1 MFLYFVV
8 AALAVYCVAFTVVC
22 RREIK
27 NIRSSINST
36 IFDIKVKLKNHA
48 DSIDNLSYEIPNL
61 QAGIEKSDEFL
72 SDIWDR
78 FDVMIDKLL
87 DVRVDNILRERDALE
102 TKYRELLQKHNDLA
116 DAYDEYKKKHPDRS
130 YIPAGAPIC
139 VKTCEL
145 NTEGLL
151 NDIGIS
157 KKIETATD
165 LDDIPIKI
173 VDRCDIVARSLK
185 ENGYSNADIAKGMS
199 IDESSVRPLV
209 VEDDAFVDISD
220 GKDEEA

>member
-8 AALAVYCVAFTVVC
+8 AALAVYCIAFTVVC

-48 DSIDNLSYEIPNL
+48 DSINNLSYEIPNL

-87 DVRVDNILRERDALE
+87 DVRVENILRERDALE
-102 TKYRELLQKHNDLA
+102 TKYRELLHKHNDLA
-116 DAYDEYKKKHPDRS
+116 AAYDEYKKKHPEYATIPVAKPVDR
-130 YIPAGAPIC
+130 
-139 VKTCEL
+139 VTTCEL
-145 NTEGLL
+145 
-151 NDIGIS
+151 
-157 KKIETATD
+157 KVA
-165 LDDIPIKI
+165 DD
-173 VDRCDIVARSLK
+173 D
-185 ENGYSNADIAKGMS
+185 
-199 IDESSVRPLV
+199 
-209 VEDDAFVDISD
+209 FVDISD
-220 GKDEEA
+220 RKDEEA

>member
-8 AALAVYCVAFTVVC
+8 AALAVYCIAFTVVC

-87 DVRVDNILRERDALE
+87 DVRVENILRERDALE

-116 DAYDEYKKKHPDRS
+116 AAYDEYKKKHPEYATIPVAKDDDR
-130 YIPAGAPIC
+130 
-139 VKTCEL
+139 VTTCEL
-145 NTEGLL
+145 
-151 NDIGIS
+151 
-157 KKIETATD
+157 K
-165 LDDIPIKI
+165 
-173 VDRCDIVARSLK
+173 
-185 ENGYSNADIAKGMS
+185 
-199 IDESSVRPLV
+199 
-209 VEDDAFVDISD
+209 VEDDDF
-220 GKDEEA
+220 GNFWWKG

>member
-8 AALAVYCVAFTVVC
+8 AALAVYCIVFAVVC

-27 NIRSSINST
+27 NIHSSINST

-61 QAGIEKSDEFL
+61 QARIEKSDEFL

-87 DVRVDNILRERDALE
+87 DVRVENILRERDALDK
-102 TKYRELLQKHNDLA
+102 KYSELLQKHNDLA
-116 DAYDEYKKKHPDRS
+116 VAYDEYKKKHPD
-130 YIPAGAPIC
+130 YITVTAIPVAKPDDL
-139 VKTCEL
+139 VTTCEL
-145 NTEGLL
+145 
-151 NDIGIS
+151 
-157 KKIETATD
+157 K
-165 LDDIPIKI
+165 
-173 VDRCDIVARSLK
+173 
-185 ENGYSNADIAKGMS
+185 
-199 IDESSVRPLV
+199 
-209 VEDDAFVDISD
+209 VEDDDFADISD